1 LEDVYNHRASII
13 NEERFIFGAV
23 NSMNLNEECLL
34 HFLKNPD
41 GLDETLEQ
49 LRMYL
54 FVKEK
59 NLSNENFQS
68 AGDFFDFLFQTP

>member
-49 LRMYL
+49 LKTYL
-54 FVKEK
+54 FIKDNINME
-59 NLSNENFQS
+59 
-68 AGDFFDFLFQTP
+68 FLFGKNFKESV

>member
-1 LEDVYNHRASII
+1 
-13 NEERFIFGAV
+13 
-23 NSMNLNEECLL
+23 MNLNEECLL

-49 LRMYL
+49 LKTYL

-59 NLSNENFQS
+59 NLSNEKFQS
-68 AGDFFDFLFQTP
+68 AGDFFDFLFQSS

>member
-1 LEDVYNHRASII
+1 M
-13 NEERFIFGAV
+13 IFGAV

-49 LRMYL
+49 LKTYL
-54 FVKEK
+54 FLKDN
-59 NLSNENFQS
+59 NLPKENFNS
-68 AGDFFDFLFQTP
+68 IGDFFDFLLAT

>member
-1 LEDVYNHRASII
+1 MEDVYNHRASII

-49 LRMYL
+49 LKTYL
-54 FVKEK
+54 FIKDNINME
-59 NLSNENFQS
+59 
-68 AGDFFDFLFQTP
+68 FLFGKNFKESV